1 MIAFVQTNFDELTGQ
16 SKSALD
22 VLVAL
27 RQADEEIFILSTNQ
41 PQLNFE
47 HDTYQVVISGWRR
60 FLRFRHLH
68 PKHGIKKIKA
78 ALTSLAAFV
87 WNAWQILRLRLSKT
101 SFPQIIVNGVA
112 SHSLYSSR
120 LKSKHSRA
128 FIIFREMPEYV
139 RRKADDF
146 NKLCRQLN
154 EYDQFVFVSE
164 KNAAAW
170 SEHLDT
176 RGRSRV
182 IYNAII
188 ESDVI
193 KLVNSEKRDVR
204 RSLGVDDDSFLISCV
219 GTVHENKGQ
228 EFLIACLPELRKA
241 IPNLRIMFAGKCD
254 VKYRGRLESAL
265 AADDCAGMVEFL
277 GPRQDAMTLI
287 YAADLLVCASRSE
300 AFPRV
305 VLEAMALTTPV
316 VATRVGGIPE
326 MIIDDETGLLVPP
339 ENPQALTAA
348 ILKMNGSQ
356 QLRERLADNA
366 RERYVD
372 NFSRQRQIREIK
384 TCLHPK

>member
-1 MIAFVQTNFDELTGQ
+1 MIAFVQTNFNELTGQ
-16 SKSALD
+16 SKCALD
-22 VLVAL
+22 YLLAFENNEVETVVLSL
-27 RQADEEIFILSTNQ
+27 NQ
-41 PQLNFE
+41 PPRMLE
-47 HDTYQVVISGWRR
+47 HDTY
-60 FLRFRHLH
+60 
-68 PKHGIKKIKA
+68 KIKIDEWHQIFRFHRLQRKTGA
-78 ALTSLAAFV
+78 ARWKSILLKIIITPF
-87 WNAWQILRLRLSKT
+87 NTWQVLRLRIGERNIT
-101 SFPQIIVNGVA
+101 HVIVNGLA
-112 SHSLYSSR
+112 SHFLYNKYMKRKQTQSI
-120 LKSKHSRA
+120 
-128 FIIFREMPEYV
+128 IIFHEMPEYV
-139 RRKADDF
+139 IQKAKCF

-170 SEHLDT
+170 SGYLDT

-182 IYNAII
+182 IYNAIL

-204 RSLGVDDDSFLISCV
+204 RSLSIDDDSFLISCV

-228 EFLIACLPELRKA
+228 EFLVACLPELRKA

-254 VKYRGRLESAL
+254 VKYRDKLESRL
-265 AADDCAGMVEFL
+265 AADGCAGMVEFL
-277 GPRQDAMTLI
+277 GPRQDAMALI

-348 ILKMNGSQ
+348 ILKMHGSQ